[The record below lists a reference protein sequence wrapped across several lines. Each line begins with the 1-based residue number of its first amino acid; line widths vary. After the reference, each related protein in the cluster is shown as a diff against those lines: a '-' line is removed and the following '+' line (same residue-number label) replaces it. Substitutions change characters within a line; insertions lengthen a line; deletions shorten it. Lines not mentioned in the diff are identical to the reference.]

1 MARLRNFDA
10 VTTVTSQNGI
20 TLDNSLLVFIQSEAL
35 LQWLGPLGPCP
46 MSRYLLLISC
56 LESWYLNLLN
66 VTKQWC
72 SDASLSRVSQDI
84 CWYRT
89 WIVCKIIS
97 GMNRQL
103 HNVRKHLLGSVNS
116 VSDIIISDYATM
128 FYYPNPLLVPGG
140 SVRFPSLEL
149 PFSSNQPCKL

>member
-35 LQWLGPLGPCP
+35 LQWLGPLGHRP
-46 MSRYLLLISC
+46 MSRYLLLIPC

-72 SDASLSRVSQDI
+72 ILVTGYHRIFVDI
-84 CWYRT
+84 EHNKT
-89 WIVCKIIS
+89 VCIIIG

-103 HNVRKHLLGSVNS
+103 QCSQTYFRVCEFCIRHNYFRLRYDVLLSQPSSGSRW
-116 VSDIIISDYATM
+116 ICQIS
-128 FYYPNPLLVPGG
+128 
-140 SVRFPSLEL
+140 
-149 PFSSNQPCKL
+149 FSWTSIQL